1 MSTYLPK
8 RNKIKKK
15 RGQTVIKVILVVVI
29 LKYRPKCMLLI
40 ILCLH
45 GIPCKSDVLFKNKNK
60 DILFKEMSKPFLSPN
75 HYFMST
81 STEGT
86 AVLKLLSV
94 A

>member
-1 MSTYLPK
+1 MSPYLPSSYLK

-40 ILCLH
+40 LLCVH

-60 DILFKEMSKPFLSPN
+60 NILIKEILYSR
-75 HYFMST
+75 HY
-81 STEGT
+81 
-86 AVLKLLSV
+86 
-94 A
+94 